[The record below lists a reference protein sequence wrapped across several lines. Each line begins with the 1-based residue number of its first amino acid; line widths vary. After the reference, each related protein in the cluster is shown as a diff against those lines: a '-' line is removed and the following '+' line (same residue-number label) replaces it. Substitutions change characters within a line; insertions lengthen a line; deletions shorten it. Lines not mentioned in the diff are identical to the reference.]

1 MKDIMKKIY
10 TRALFLLMASTLMM
24 SCSDMLNTESDNVAY
39 ENEHQLNNLNDA
51 NYAVIGVLAK
61 IQNIADKLVVY
72 GELRGDLMT
81 IDNTNASTDLQ
92 AVNQFT
98 STNTDAYAGKRDFY
112 EVINNCNYIIAHMDT
127 SIVEGQTKVM
137 MPVYAQVKTLRA
149 WTYLQMALIFGH
161 VNYFT
166 QAYTSVSDS
175 LKVGETIS
183 LDELVPRLIS
193 DIEPYA
199 LTPALNYGTVDNWN
213 SSEFFVPTQMLL
225 GDLCLYENNF
235 AKAAENYYAFIYNR
249 QLTVSSSFANTW
261 NSPQRDGINSNHLN
275 AYRNEVLTRIVFDS
289 ELRSNH
295 SQMLKLTYGE
305 TPSLLPVSSFVTEM
319 NAKTHFHTDN
329 SASISRYFNGDLRGM
344 GTMSNGK
351 TFADAFG
358 PVTVSSKSGQRV
370 LITKYFN
377 NLNGSVTDD
386 IQNRPL
392 TTIAVYRP
400 SMAYLRYAE
409 AINRMGKPTLAF
421 AVLKYGLKH
430 STVNDTLKVNS
441 NEVMGV
447 PFFMDFNDGRFDGNV
462 GTASRGCGAGIS
474 FDNSRYVIPQGVDS
488 VNYVEDAILQEMA
501 AETCFEGN
509 RFFDLLCVARHRSDF
524 PLFMARKVSAKYSD
538 PASMLPKLMTIE
550 NWFVK

>member
-1 MKDIMKKIY
+1 MKKIY

>member
-1 MKDIMKKIY
+1 MKKIY

-137 MPVYAQVKTLRA
+137 MPVYGQVKTLRA

-175 LKVGETIS
+175 LTAGESIG

-225 GDLCLYENNF
+225 GDLYLYENNF

-305 TPSLLPVSSFVTEM
+305 TPSLLPVSGFVTEM
-319 NAKTHFHTDN
+319 NAKTHFHADN

-386 IQNRPL
+386 ILNRPL
-392 TTIAVYRP
+392 TSIAVYRP

-441 NEVMGV
+441 SEVMGV

-488 VNYVEDAILQEMA
+488 VNYVEEAILQEMA

-524 PLFMARKVSAKYSD
+524 PSFMAQKVSAKYTN
-538 PASMLPKLMTIE
+538 PASMLPKLMNIE